1 MVDWFQQTGLYQNMN
16 NYLIARI
23 VKHASFRGL
32 INTNMQQMEKLL
44 LSTRENISK
53 KKNSKGLENTCG

>member
-1 MVDWFQQTGLYQNMN
+1 MN

>member
-1 MVDWFQQTGLYQNMN
+1 
-16 NYLIARI
+16 

-44 LSTRENISK
+44 LSTRENNIQEEELK
-53 KKNSKGLENTCG
+53 RIRKYLRLDERGG